1 MEGLEL
7 KSILL
12 DLLMNIINIFLLY
25 VIVRGLVYKPVK
37 NYLENRKAKIAAE
50 HEAADRLHTEA
61 EQLKTNYESKLAEGE
76 ATAKAIIRKSEG
88 DARVKANEIVESAKN
103 DAKKLI
109 DNAEK
114 DIASKKHDMIE
125 AIKGDVVDLSLSIA
139 SKVIGKN
146 LSDEDNRRIA
156 EEFFK
161 NESQN
166 IR

>member
-1 MEGLEL
+1 M

-25 VIVRGLVYKPVK
+25 VIVRGLSINRSKI
-37 NYLENRKAKIAAE
+37 LENRKAKSQPSMKQPIGFIPKLSSSRRIMRASSPRRSHSQGNHQE
-50 HEAADRLHTEA
+50 ERGRR
-61 EQLKTNYESKLAEGE
+61 ESQGE
-76 ATAKAIIRKSEG
+76 RNCRK
-88 DARVKANEIVESAKN
+88 RQN

-156 EEFFK
+156 EEFLK
-161 NESQN
+161 MNLRISVEEAE
-166 IR
+166 